1 MADRSSPP
9 WMGAP
14 FLEHYPGH
22 GGPAELLE
30 VWKLPFTLGRG
41 GSHDRSVSAGGVSRD
56 HAEIVRVGD
65 VYVVRDLGSTN
76 GTYLNGRAI
85 IQASLVDGD
94 IIHLGDVEFR
104 FRCLEKA
111 HDLPASPD
119 VSNHETLRLPFSK
132 HDSLLVGNQLLREL
146 FEREAVR
153 TVFQPIVALDTRQV
167 MAFEALGRG
176 THPDLPDRPT
186 PLLELADR
194 CQASIQL
201 SQLWRRHALAD
212 AERLAEP
219 TTIFLNVHPAEIR
232 DPDFLLGLP
241 RLDPAARHRFV
252 VEITESCVADVALMR
267 QIREGV
273 HALGYGFA
281 YDDFGAGQAR
291 LLELTDVP
299 PDFLKLDRGVI
310 EGVDQLMPRRHLVR
324 ALVRLVSDLGVRV
337 IAEGVEDEATART
350 CEALGCHLGQGFF
363 FGAPRDLEPET
374 GA

>member
-1 MADRSSPP
+1 MGDRSSPP

-14 FLEHYPGH
+14 FLEHYPEH

-41 GSHDRSVSAGGVSRD
+41 GSHDRSVAAGGVSRD
-56 HAEIVRVGD
+56 HAEIVRIGD

-94 IIHLGDVEFR
+94 VIHLGDVEFR

-111 HDLPASPD
+111 LDRPPLPD
-119 VSNHETLRLPFSK
+119 TSNHETVRLPFSK

-176 THPDLPDRPT
+176 THPGLPDRPT

-194 CQASIQL
+194 CEAAIQL
-201 SQLWRRHALAD
+201 SQLWRRRAIAD
-212 AERLAEP
+212 ADRLVHP

-232 DPDFLLGLP
+232 DPDFLLSLP
-241 RLDPAARHRFV
+241 RIDAAARHRFV

-281 YDDFGAGQAR
+281 
-291 LLELTDVP
+291 
-299 PDFLKLDRGVI
+299 
-310 EGVDQLMPRRHLVR
+310 
-324 ALVRLVSDLGVRV
+324 
-337 IAEGVEDEATART
+337 
-350 CEALGCHLGQGFF
+350 
-363 FGAPRDLEPET
+363 
-374 GA
+374 